1 MSYIDVD
8 SKPGPDPIPDKPDR
22 PTSKTKKVMQKAK
35 KNNLLACN
43 ELGILYLTG
52 TGGLNQSKPKAFM
65 WFETSAKLGCIT
77 AMSNAGRTA
86 LDVDDMI
93 KAKYWLQKCL
103 DTKWQ
108 DDKTGKLTKDAY
120 QLIICPKVRHH
131 MEHVEYALHE
141 GRYAPVKSET
151 KKCGHCCKEQ
161 TESFV
166 S

>member
-8 SKPGPDPIPDKPDR
+8 SNPGPDPIPDKPDR

-108 DDKTGKLTKDAY
+108 DDKLTYHTNYHSTLAPMQSGNKY
-120 QLIICPKVRHH
+120 L
-131 MEHVEYALHE
+131 ALQQKHSRSCLR
-141 GRYAPVKSET
+141 G
-151 KKCGHCCKEQ
+151 CGGNIN
-161 TESFV
+161 
-166 S
+166 